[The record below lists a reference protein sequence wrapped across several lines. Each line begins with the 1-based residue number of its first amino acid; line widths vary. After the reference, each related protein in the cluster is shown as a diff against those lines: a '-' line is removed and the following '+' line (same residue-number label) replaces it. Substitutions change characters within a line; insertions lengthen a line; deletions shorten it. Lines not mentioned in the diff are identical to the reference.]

1 MVLVERRT
9 TVRCAFTQPD
19 HFSITQL
26 PRYIASN
33 FLMTQLLAGQNAF
46 RGEYCVPRHPSGV
59 VDLQYGAACV
69 QGVVGV
75 VEKEQRR
82 EPGTHTR

>member
-1 MVLVERRT
+1 
-9 TVRCAFTQPD
+9 
-19 HFSITQL
+19 
-26 PRYIASN
+26 
-33 FLMTQLLAGQNAF
+33 MTQLLAGQNAF

-75 VEKEQRR
+75 VEKELGVVEKEQRR